1 MKGAYTGADSDKT
14 GLIEAA
20 GGGTLFLDEIG
31 DLPLSLQAKLFR
43 FIDQRT
49 VRPIGGTKE
58 KKVNLKLICA
68 TCLDLEKK
76 VRDGSFRKD
85 LYFRI
90 SVFPLKLPPLRERGG
105 DVVEL
110 ASYFLE
116 NISQRMN
123 KSAPELSEE
132 VREVFA
138 SYPWPGNV
146 RELRNVIERI
156 LILRSPENPYVCLAD
171 LPAEMLECGAQPRAG
186 GAETREMGATLGETL
201 DGVERRLIT
210 EALARCGGNKTQA
223 AAELGISRFSLIRRM
238 QRHGLE

>member
-1 MKGAYTGADSDKT
+1 MLHSASKCKGEFVAVNCSAIPEALLEAELFGYMKGAYTGADSDKA

-31 DLPLSLQAKLFR
+31 DLPLSLQA
-43 FIDQRT
+43 

-58 KKVNLKLICA
+58 KKVNLKLVCA
-68 TCLDLEKK
+68 TCLDLEQK

-90 SVFPLKLPPLRERGG
+90 SVFPIKLPPLRDRGG

-110 ASYFLE
+110 AAYFLE

-132 VREVFA
+132 VR
-138 SYPWPGNV
+138 
-146 RELRNVIERI
+146 
-156 LILRSPENPYVCLAD
+156 
-171 LPAEMLECGAQPRAG
+171 
-186 GAETREMGATLGETL
+186 
-201 DGVERRLIT
+201 
-210 EALARCGGNKTQA
+210 
-223 AAELGISRFSLIRRM
+223 
-238 QRHGLE
+238 